1 MKKFIAVI
9 MGLIITAGIV
19 CGFGFV
25 SRRGGKRV

>member
-9 MGLIITAGIV
+9 MGLIITAGLV

-25 SRRGGKRV
+25 SRWDG